1 MSPADS
7 VRRRLLDEAAHVLAE
22 QGPAALSARRL
33 VKEVGASTMAVYTH
47 FGSMPGLVRE
57 VMREGFERFKA
68 RTDVVQPSDD
78 PVADLYAICRAYQ
91 EFARAEPHVYAVMFG
106 GSQPAGFELTDE
118 DRETGT
124 GMLRV
129 PHGVIR
135 RCTAAGRFRDGDDSL
150 RAWQLWCQMHGLAQ
164 LERAGY
170 FSGPRTPDETL
181 SALVRDFAI
190 AQGDGVEA
198 ASASAPVPFRS
209 LP

>member
-1 MSPADS
+1 
-7 VRRRLLDEAAHVLAE
+7 
-22 QGPAALSARRL
+22 
-33 VKEVGASTMAVYTH
+33 
-47 FGSMPGLVRE
+47 

-78 PVADLYAICRAYQ
+78 PVADLYAICRVYQ

-129 PHGVIR
+129 PYGVIR

-170 FSGPRTPDETL
+170 FTGPRTPDETL

-190 AQGDGVEA
+190 AQGDGVQA
-198 ASASAPVPFRS
+198 ASASAPVPLRS